1 MPIHPYGVSN
11 DINDQKSMG
20 TTHTPL
26 HFLETACNNRGCNWR
41 GPLNKT
47 PEHDLNC
54 PYELSECYICKLKL
68 ARGFPNI
75 CLVKLI
81 ERVEKL
87 ERLVESTEKEKET
100 QEVIKRDR
108 KIAKLNNR
116 LQHLEVLLNA
126 AGYENVSEEEDDP
139 MPPNSPISTPLGSP
153 RFTVVGSRS
162 RSRPTID
169 NDNNV
174 ASDMDTVD

>member
-1 MPIHPYGVSN
+1 MTRSQWEQHIHHC
-11 DINDQKSMG
+11 
-20 TTHTPL
+20 T
-26 HFLETACNNRGCNWR
+26 FLETACNNPGCNWR

-54 PYELSECYICKLKL
+54 PYELSECYIIKLKL
-68 ARGFPNI
+68 ARGFPHI

-87 ERLVESTEKEKET
+87 ERLAESTEKEKET

-139 MPPNSPISTPLGSP
+139 TPPNSPTPTP
-153 RFTVVGSRS
+153 PVFPKVHSRW
-162 RSRPTID
+162 
-169 NDNNV
+169 V
-174 ASDMDTVD
+174 